1 VPIVEAE
8 GRVALNASCDVAK
21 RSLVAVSWS

>member
-8 GRVALNASCDVAK
+8 GWVALDASCDVAK
-21 RSLVAVSWS
+21 RSLVAASWS